1 MEKNEFIKYVE
12 EFKNGD
18 ESKFEVIYL
27 ETSNKLYNY
36 IFSLSDS
43 LNNEDCMELV
53 QETYIQVNN
62 KIDTLK
68 DSKAFTSWMFTIAR
82 NKTLRYLEKRKKEVL
97 LSEEGQ
103 GVFESQLETDMD
115 LLPQEILDSKEKQR
129 MILDILNSLPEEQK
143 EAIYLRYYNGL
154 SVKEIAEKLSV
165 SDGTV
170 KSRLNYGRKKIQAE
184 VEALEKKGTKLYGI
198 TGLPFIY
205 FLLRYLLQEEG
216 ISAANQQSIFNNIL
230 NNSKLEKSVGS
241 DITSNT
247 DDKSYKNVDDGKYQS
262 SNNTEVNNPSNNV
275 ANEVLKGASKTSAI
289 KSIAAG
295 LAAIS
300 IVSGGIFAYNNS
312 KSNNELNPIEVA
324 ENKEDSQDVNGKISE
339 DISDEISED
348 ISDGKSIRY
357 EIEKYKSNIESI
369 YNVVNSGNLME
380 DDSEQWGINYIIS
393 EIKLEDAGD
402 GTSYYSSTYPMWC
415 SQWLETFIQD
425 VQRAIEEKDKVI
437 KIEDITDK
445 EKQIIEDTDDMIN
458 YFLNNQQKLDE
469 LNNKLKEVSGHSGSE
484 KAQDYAKEFNKNFE
498 EYKKIIEELK

>member
-68 DSKAFTSWMFTIAR
+68 DSKAFASWMFTIAR

-154 SVKEIAEKLSV
+154 SVKEIAEKLSI

-216 ISAANQQSIFNNIL
+216 ISAASHQSMFNNIV
-230 NNSKLEKSVGS
+230 NNSKLEKLGGS
-241 DITSNT
+241 DITSNM
-247 DDKSYKNVDDGKYQS
+247 DDKSYKNTDDRKYKS
-262 SNNTEVNNPSNNV
+262 NTNNTELNNSSNDA
-275 ANEVLKGASKTSAI
+275 ANKVLKGAGKVSGI
-289 KSIAAG
+289 KAAAVG
-295 LAAIS
+295 LVAIS
-300 IVSGGIFAYNNS
+300 IVGGVTFAYNNS
-312 KSNNELNPIEVA
+312 KKNNESNSTEIVE
-324 ENKEDSQDVNGKISE
+324 KQEDSQSASG
-339 DISDEISED
+339 EISED
-348 ISDGKSIRY
+348 VSDNDSIRY
-357 EIEKYKSNIESI
+357 EIEKYKNNVESI

-380 DDSEQWGINYIIS
+380 GDSEQWSINYIIS
-393 EIKLEDAGD
+393 EIKLEDGGD
-402 GTSYYSSTYPMWC
+402 GTLYYSSTYPMWC
-415 SQWLETFIQD
+415 SQWLDTFIQD
-425 VQRAIEEKDKVI
+425 VQRAIDEKDKVI
-437 KIEDITDK
+437 KIEDISDK
-445 EKQIIEDTDDMIN
+445 EKQIIEDADNMID
-458 YFLNNQQKLDE
+458 YFLNNQPKLDE
-469 LNNKLKEVSGHSGSE
+469 LNNKLKEVAEHPGNE
-484 KAQDYAKEFNKNFE
+484 RAQEYGREFNKYFE
-498 EYKKIIEELK
+498 EYKKLIEELK